1 MYKWQQYL
9 GVEDAEM
16 TDYHQL
22 ARKELIDIF
31 SSPRKRVIEIGS
43 SGGGTGAYCKQKFPG
58 CEYWG
63 FELNKTTAREATKHL
78 DRVICRKFEEQPL
91 ASLGKIGRAH
101 V

>member
-9 GVEDAEM
+9 GVKDAEM

-43 SGGGTGAYCKQKFPG
+43 SGGYTGAYCKQKFPG

-63 FELNKTTAREATKHL
+63 FELNKAAARKAAKHL
-78 DRVICRKFEEQPL
+78 DRVVCGKFEEDR
-91 ASLGKIGRAH
+91 RAH